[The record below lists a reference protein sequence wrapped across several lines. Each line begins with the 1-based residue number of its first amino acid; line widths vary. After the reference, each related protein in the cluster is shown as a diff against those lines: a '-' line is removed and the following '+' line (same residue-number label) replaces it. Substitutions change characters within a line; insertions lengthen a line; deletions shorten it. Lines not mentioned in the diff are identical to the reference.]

1 MSTKNEA
8 CRGRGNTKSRLTI
21 SQLFGQRNGKAQE
34 AAPLEVYDEMSVY
47 PPASKQ
53 EVEAFLRLHIKRC
66 RMNLA
71 NAKDRGDLRAQAN
84 ISRKLACYEYLSEVA
99 NSQVS
104 TPVEATRECPYCRVH
119 AVDIF
124 GYCHCCGKST
134 EVGENNG

>member
-34 AAPLEVYDEMSVY
+34 AALLEVYDEMSVY

-66 RMNLA
+66 RVNLA
-71 NAKDRGDLRAQAN
+71 NAKDRGDNRAKVN
-84 ISRKLACYEYLSEVA
+84 LERKLAVYEYLMQMSTSAVNAEVK
-99 NSQVS
+99 
-104 TPVEATRECPYCRVH
+104 PMRECPNCKVTS
-119 AVDIF
+119 VDNF
-124 GYCHCCGKST
+124 GLCHCCGKT
-134 EVGENNG
+134 F